1 MKKRIVLALS
11 IVSALLFSASARAQD
26 QAPTPEEQAM
36 RQQMQDM
43 RQQIF
48 QNMQAKGIDP
58 QQFFQQIFQ
67 NGGSMADVQKQLIA
81 QGIVDKDTIAK
92 MQTTVQS
99 FALNQIK
106 RQLEVTDDDWAAMV
120 PVVQKVL
127 TAQSQLAQGGQGR
140 GGGGFAG
147 GFFGGQTS
155 ELATATSELRAAV
168 QDTNTDSQ
176 HLATKLAAWRAA
188 YAKASD
194 DLIAAQRDLISLL
207 TPRQEAILSTQGLL
221 P

>member
-1 MKKRIVLALS
+1 MKKRIILALS

-26 QAPTPEEQAM
+26 QQPTAEEQAM
-36 RQQMQDM
+36 RQQMQQTM
-43 RQQIF
+43 QQVIA
-48 QNMQAKGIDP
+48 NMQAKGIDP
-58 QQFFQQIFQ
+58 QQFFQNIFQ
-67 NGGSMADVQKQLIA
+67 NGGGPADIQKQLLA
-81 QGIVDKDTIAK
+81 QGLIDKATVDK

-99 FALNQIK
+99 FALNRIK
-106 RQLEVTDDDWAAMV
+106 QQLEVSDDDWTAMM
-120 PVVQKVL
+120 PIVQKVL
-127 TAQSQLAQGGQGR
+127 TAQSQLSQGGQGR
-140 GGGGFAG
+140 GGGGFFG
-147 GFFGGQTS
+147 GFFSGQS
-155 ELATATSELRAAV
+155 NDLATATSDLRAAV